1 MVNPKTPI
9 NKPENANNNASVHS
23 YSSDYLLS
31 KSSYDIATENTE
43 YKHAVNNINK
53 FLNTANS
60 GNPVNFRYGGVD
72 SNKELLDKYWEYTK
86 EIGIY
91 GNYGASPEQ
100 KVDFYNNTLSANGMY
115 IQKFLPNFN
124 ETEKIQ
130 Q

>member
-1 MVNPKTPI
+1 MH
-9 NKPENANNNASVHS
+9 SVHS

-100 KVDFYNNTLSANGMY
+100 KVDFYNNDPLCKWNVYTEIFSQISMK
-115 IQKFLPNFN
+115 QK
-124 ETEKIQ
+124 KIQ